1 MISKVGMIKTLLHY
15 YLEITTL
22 HLMRLFV
29 TDGHNGSTGKE
40 TNAFPII
47 FPSYREKMHRD
58 EKQVPL
64 SDTNIS
70 ASGTSVLHEVKRLSH

>member
-1 MISKVGMIKTLLHY
+1 
-15 YLEITTL
+15 
-22 HLMRLFV
+22 MRLFV

-47 FPSYREKMHRD
+47 FPSYRQKMHWD

-70 ASGTSVLHEVKRLSH
+70 ASGTSVLHEVKRLSHLLWQNGKLLYNIGKLKHI